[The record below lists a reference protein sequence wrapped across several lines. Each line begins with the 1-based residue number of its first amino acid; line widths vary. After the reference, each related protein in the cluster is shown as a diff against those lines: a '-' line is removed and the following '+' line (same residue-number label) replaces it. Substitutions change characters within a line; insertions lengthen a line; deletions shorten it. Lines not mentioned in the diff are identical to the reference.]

1 MNGKS
6 KGTILQ
12 ILPDESGNIS
22 ISDMD
27 KSYSCRPLL
36 FLYDHNSYALDITSS
51 IEKALQNSALESG
64 ICLVYSLHTTTGIII
79 NEAESGLI
87 QDLIIFMAKMVPED
101 AGYEHNRTDSNA
113 HSHLR
118 AVLTGNSMVIPVENG
133 RLVLGTWQKVLFL
146 EFDGPRKRR
155 ISIKMISD

>member
-1 MNGKS
+1 MIEITTNKQVDV
-6 KGTILQ
+6 I
-12 ILPDESGNIS
+12 
-22 ISDMD
+22 
-27 KSYSCRPLL
+27 
-36 FLYDHNSYALDITSS
+36 DITSS

-87 QDLIIFMAKMVPED
+87 KDLTIFMARMVPRD
-101 AGYEHNRTDSNA
+101 AGYEHNKIDSNA

-118 AVLTGNSMVIPVENG
+118 SVLIGNGAVIPVENG
-133 RLVLGTWQKVLFL
+133 KLVLGTWQKVLFL

-155 ISIKMISD
+155 ISVKMISG